1 MTAYPTRPL
10 ATATTGMVVC
20 PHTLASQAGL
30 AMLQRGGHAVDAAIA
45 MNAALGVV
53 YPHMTGLGG
62 DGLGLIYEAAT
73 GQVHGLNGSGRAGQ
87 QVTLDRFANLG
98 LATIPQRGPQAV
110 LTVPGSVAAWQLAHQ
125 RLGRLPWADLMQ
137 PAIALATEGYP
148 ASASQVAWTKRNQ
161 NNFARHAPQDN
172 PFLPNGQ
179 PPTVGQRLTNPALAT
194 TLRHLAQAGAT
205 AFYHG
210 TIAQDIVSHL
220 QRLGGWLTLE
230 DLARP
235 AADWVAPI
243 STTYRG
249 YRVWQMPPNTQGFTV
264 LQMLNLLEPFD
275 LARLGHGTADYY
287 HLLVEITKLAVAD
300 RDRWLCDPD
309 VVAIPLD
316 RLMSKAYADQRRS
329 AISLAQAQTQPAQPL
344 GGDTTYSAAIDA
356 EGNVVSLLQSIYF
369 DFGSAVVPPSLGF
382 ALHNRGALFSLDPN
396 HPNALAPGKR
406 PFHTLI
412 PALVQHSDGRPY
424 LALGTMG
431 GEGQPQTQLALLTRV
446 LDFGFDPQT
455 AIDLPRWLWGRTWG
469 DQETRLTLEGRIPD
483 EIRQALAQRGHP
495 IQAAPDWTDRMGHA
509 HMIRID
515 PDTQQLQGGSD
526 PRSDGATL
534 GW

>member
-1 MTAYPTRPL
+1 
-10 ATATTGMVVC
+10 
-20 PHTLASQAGL
+20 
-30 AMLQRGGHAVDAAIA
+30 MLQRGGHAVDAAIA

-87 QVTLDRFANLG
+87 QVTIDRFADLG
-98 LATIPQRGPQAV
+98 LTAIPQRGPQSV
-110 LTVPGSVAAWQLAHQ
+110 ITVPGSVAAWQLAHQ
-125 RLGRLPWADLMQ
+125 RFGRLPWQDLMQ

-148 ASASQVAWTKRNQ
+148 ASVSQVVWTKRNLD
-161 NNFARHAPQDN
+161 NFARHAPQDN
-172 PFLPNGQ
+172 PLLPNGQ
-179 PPTVGQRLTNPALAT
+179 PPTVGQILTNPALAA
-194 TLRHLAQAGAT
+194 TLEHLAQAGAE

-210 TIAQDIVSHL
+210 TIAQGIVSHL
-220 QRLGGWLTLE
+220 QSLGGWLTLA
-230 DLARP
+230 DFAQP

-249 YRVWQMPPNTQGFTV
+249 YRVSQLPPNTQGFAV
-264 LQMLNLLEPFD
+264 LQMLNLLESFD
-275 LARLGHGTADYY
+275 LAALGHGTADYY

-309 VVAIPLD
+309 FYPIPLD
-316 RLMSKAYADQRRS
+316 RLISKVYADQRRS
-329 AISLAQAQTQPAQPL
+329 LISLSVAQPQPAQPL
-344 GGDTTYSAAIDA
+344 GGDTIYSAAIDA

-369 DFGSAVVPPSLGF
+369 DFGSTVVPPSLGF
-382 ALHNRGALFSLDPN
+382 ALQNRGALFSLDPN

-406 PFHTLI
+406 SFHTLI

-469 DQETRLTLEGRIPD
+469 DAEISLLLESRIPQAV
-483 EIRQALAQRGHP
+483 RQTLADRGHP
-495 IQAAPDWTDRMGHA
+495 IKTAPAWTDRMGHA
-509 HMIRID
+509 HLLRID
-515 PDTQQLQGGSD
+515 PDTQQIQGGSD
-526 PRSDGATL
+526 PRSDGAAL
-534 GW
+534 GL